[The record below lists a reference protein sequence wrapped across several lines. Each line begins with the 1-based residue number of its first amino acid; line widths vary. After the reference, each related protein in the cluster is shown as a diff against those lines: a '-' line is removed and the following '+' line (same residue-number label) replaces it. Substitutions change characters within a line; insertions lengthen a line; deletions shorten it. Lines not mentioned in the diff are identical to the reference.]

1 VISTA
6 AVGAGIW
13 EAARLIGHP
22 ITFAW
27 ALVFGA
33 LISPT
38 DPVAV
43 LSVLKNVNV
52 PADLEVEM
60 QGELLFNDGVGVVLF
75 TVLLGFA
82 SGGGENTS
90 AAAIVELLVL
100 EAGGGLL
107 LGLATGYIAYRGMR
121 FIDDY
126 PEPARRECRP
136 PAHSMAQR
144 FRSRAVEQCWNGC
157 CRPQDRPIRHS
168 FA

>member
-1 VISTA
+1 MLFKSILASCATARFPLRCWRGVGTAISTA

-27 ALVFGA
+27 ALEFGA

-90 AAAIVELLVL
+90 AAAN
-100 EAGGGLL
+100 
-107 LGLATGYIAYRGMR
+107 
-121 FIDDY
+121 
-126 PEPARRECRP
+126 RR
-136 PAHSMAQR
+136 ASGA
-144 FRSRAVEQCWNGC
+144 
-157 CRPQDRPIRHS
+157 
-168 FA
+168 